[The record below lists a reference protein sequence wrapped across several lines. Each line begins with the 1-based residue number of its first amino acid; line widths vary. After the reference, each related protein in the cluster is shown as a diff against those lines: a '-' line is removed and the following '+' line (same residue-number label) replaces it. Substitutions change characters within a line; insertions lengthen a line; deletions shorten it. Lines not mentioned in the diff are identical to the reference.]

1 MAKKKQVF
9 IEVIVDDKGTT
20 QKLAVDANKLEKALV
35 GQNKQTKDADRA
47 LRGAA
52 NMSSNTTKNFSKMTQ
67 GINGGIVPAY
77 AELAA
82 RVFAVTAAFRFLQ
95 EAADTRNLLAGQQ
108 AFGALMGTNYA
119 GITKALQD
127 ATDGQLRFSEA
138 AQATAIGTAAGLTQK
153 QLTGLATAAKN
164 VSFALGRDLTDSFNR
179 LIRGVTKAE
188 PELLDELG
196 IILRLEPAT
205 QEYAASIG
213 KTAKSLTAFERSQ
226 AVANFVLTEAERKF
240 ARIAEITDKDAF
252 AVAQFGKAFDD
263 VLNQVKVTLAN
274 TLTPVLKFLTANV
287 NALLGALGLLALPLV
302 RSVLPNLDQF
312 ADNAKNAATAAK
324 KFSESAQKDFD
335 TLSAK
340 AAVLGKSTKDLADQA
355 GKMTK
360 AAGLKGGGSGPNTA
374 KGFLSAGE
382 GDTLSGRGRAA
393 ADKALKG
400 AERQLKQS
408 SIVQTGILK
417 GMNAQQVADLRTS
430 YKLRERILKGH
441 EMQVKRSA
449 AGMKI
454 SFDKFLAGVQLKSA
468 KAFGF
473 MATQAKRAA
482 KGINLAFKGIGFLG
496 FALLLADLGKMAFDA
511 LFPISEE
518 AKKAKGKLDDLT
530 SSTEELVRHLSDVND
545 LANDS
550 SFQLTYVES
559 IQQFGNAVKQANIP
573 ELIRNIGKLDALGKL
588 AGKNSEEFKKL
599 EAGLKAT
606 VVELGKI
613 DPAFNALMDS
623 SGELAKLTD
632 LEKRAILD
640 RNEEMIKAADAA
652 NQLQDAQKALNAE
665 ITNITGSIPKAP
677 LQTLIAAFDKELE
690 LQITIE
696 EEGARAALARTLEK
710 LDNDIAAAARR
721 RADLEA
727 RTVTVTTGSGRNK
740 VKKQVNIPGG
750 TQAEKDAA
758 DAEIAALQTK
768 KTKEQEIFNAREV
781 ANKEESAIRQ
791 QLVDLAKEQLDR
803 EDRILEIKNSIAL
816 IDKVSKSFDAQ
827 RVRAIIPVANAQQK
841 VLTAKNKE
849 LSADAALLSLKKKGK
864 DASEDD
870 IKNATRAQEIARE
883 NTRIAE
889 NEYNQ
894 KIKAFQID
902 QLRIT
907 AAQKQL
913 DIQREING
921 INNALNASQ
930 QLQQRRQTG
939 FGSIGADIDT
949 LNQEKSASVIE
960 NAQARILALTQ
971 QINLEETKRATAVAE
986 QNQGEIDRIN
996 QAQQAL
1002 ALQILQQNILIEGEA
1017 NKVAIL
1023 TQSLELENQIKQR
1036 KIEAISLNPVQQA
1049 LDLHLLQN
1057 GLQRKD
1063 LSEEELALL
1072 EAKIAKSQE
1081 LDVVQK
1087 GLAGLR
1093 DSITN
1098 GMESAFMSIIDGS
1111 KSAKQAFA
1119 DFAKQVLAQIAKMI
1133 IQMLIFKALS
1143 GPLGGLFSNGGI
1155 ATPPAGARYGGI
1167 MQARRGGMFEN
1178 YSTGG
1183 IARGRQAGYPVML
1196 HGTEAVVPLPNK
1208 KEIPVD
1214 LKGGTG
1220 NVNNI
1225 SITVNS
1231 DGTSRQEGASGTEQS
1246 KQLGKAISA
1255 AVQEE
1260 LHKQKRPGGILSPYG
1275 AA

>member
-20 QKLAVDANKLEKALV
+20 QRLAVDANKLEKALV
-35 GQNKQTKDADRA
+35 GQNKQTKDTDRA

-95 EAADTRNLLAGQQ
+95 EAADTRNLLAGQP

-119 GITKALQD
+119 GITKSLQD
-127 ATDGQLRFSEA
+127 ATDGQLRFAEA

-213 KTAKSLTAFERSQ
+213 KTAQSLTAFERSQ

-240 ARIAEITDKDAF
+240 SRIAEITDRDAF

-263 VLNQVKVTLAN
+263 VLNQIKVTLAN
-274 TLTPVLKFLTANV
+274 SLTPVLKFLTANV
-287 NALLGALGLLALPLV
+287 NSLIGVFALLALPLV
-302 RSVLPNLDQF
+302 RSVLPNLDAF

-324 KFSESAQKDFD
+324 TFSESAQKDFD
-335 TLSAK
+335 NLSAK
-340 AAVLGKSTKDLADQA
+340 AAVLGKSTKDLAAQA

-360 AAGLKGGGSGPNTA
+360 SAGLEGGGAGVNTA

-393 ADKALKG
+393 AEKALRG
-400 AERQLKQS
+400 AEKQLINSEK
-408 SIVQTGILK
+408 VKTGILK
-417 GMNAQQVADLRTS
+417 GFNKQQVADLRTS

-441 EMQVKRSA
+441 ELQVKRSV

-482 KGINLAFKGIGFLG
+482 KGIDLAFKGIGFLG
-496 FALLLADLGKMAFDA
+496 FALLIADLGKMAFDA

-518 AKKAKGKLDDLT
+518 AKRAKDKIGDLA

-559 IQQFGNAVKQANIP
+559 IQQFGNAVKQANVP
-573 ELIRNIGKLDALGKL
+573 ELIRNIGKLDELGKT
-588 AGKNSEEFKKL
+588 AGRNSEEFKKL
-599 EAGLKAT
+599 ESGLRAT
-606 VVELGKI
+606 VVELGKM
-613 DPAFNALMDS
+613 DAAFLRLLDSQGALT
-623 SGELAKLTD
+623 ELTD
-632 LEKRAILD
+632 EQKRGLLA
-640 RNEEMIKAADAA
+640 RNEEMIAAADAA
-652 NQLQDAQKALNAE
+652 TQLADAEKALNAE
-665 ITNITGSIPKAP
+665 IINITKSIPKAP
-677 LQTLIAAFDKELE
+677 LQTLISAFDKELE

-696 EEGARAALARTLEK
+696 EEGARSALKRTLDK
-710 LDNDIAAAARR
+710 LDNDIAEAERR
-721 RADLEA
+721 RSGTEEQ
-727 RTVTVTTGSGRNK
+727 TVTVSAGGHLGRQGK
-740 VKKQVNIPGG
+740 TKQVTRTVSVQ
-750 TQAEKDAA
+750 TQADRDA
-758 DAEIAALQTK
+758 IAALQKK
-768 KTKEQEIFNAREV
+768 KTLEQETFDKRKA
-781 ANKEESAIRQ
+781 ANTAESAIRK
-791 QLVDLAKEQLDR
+791 QLVNLANQQVER
-803 EDRILEIKNSIAL
+803 ENRILEIKNAVAV

-827 RVRAIIPVANAQQK
+827 RVRAIIPVANAQTK
-841 VLTAKNKE
+841 VLAAKNKE
-849 LSADAALLSLKKKGK
+849 LSADAALLALQKKGK
-864 DASEDD
+864 AASADD
-870 IKNATRAQEIARE
+870 IKNATRAQEIAQE

-902 QLRIT
+902 QLRIN
-907 AAQKQL
+907 AAEKQL
-913 DIQREING
+913 NIQREING
-921 INNALNASQ
+921 INNALNAAQ

-939 FGSIGADIDT
+939 FGSIGAGLDT
-949 LNQEKSASVIE
+949 LNQEKSASVVA
-960 NAQARILALTQ
+960 NAQSRILSLSQ
-971 QINLEETKRATAVAE
+971 QINKEEAGRATAVAE
-986 QNQGEIDRIN
+986 QNQGEVDRIN

-1002 ALQILQQNILIEGEA
+1002 ALQILQQGIIIEGET

-1023 TQSLELENQIKQR
+1023 TQALDLENQITQR

-1049 LDLHLLQN
+1049 MDLHLLEM
-1057 GLQRKD
+1057 GKSRKD
-1063 LSEEELALL
+1063 LSAEELALL
-1072 EAKIAKSQE
+1072 EQKIEKSQE
-1081 LDVVQK
+1081 LDIVQK
-1087 GLAGLR
+1087 GLEGLR
-1093 DSITN
+1093 DTLTG
-1098 GMESAFMSIIDGS
+1098 GMENAFMSIVDGS

-1119 DFAKQVLAQIAKMI
+1119 DFAKQMLAQIAKMI
-1133 IQMLIFKALS
+1133 IQMMIFNALKSIGGGFFS
-1143 GPLGGLFSNGGI
+1143 GGGV
-1155 ATPPAGARYGGI
+1155 ATPPGARYGGI

-1208 KEIPVD
+1208 KEIPVEIR
-1214 LKGGTG
+1214 GGTG

-1225 SITVNS
+1225 SISVST
-1231 DGTSRQEGASGTEQS
+1231 DGTTQQRSEGDDSGGGRALARVVS
-1246 KQLGKAISA
+1246 M
-1255 AVQEE
+1255 AVQDE
-1260 LHKQKRPGGILSPYG
+1260 LQKQKRPGGILSPFG

>member
-95 EAADTRNLLAGQQ
+95 EAADTRNLISGQQ

-274 TLTPVLKFLTANV
+274 VLTPVLKFLTANV
-287 NALLGALGLLALPLV
+287 NSLIGALGLLALPLV

-324 KFSESAQKDFD
+324 KFSEAAQKDFD
-335 TLSAK
+335 ALSAR

-360 AAGLKGGGSGPNTA
+360 AAGLKGDGAGPNTA

-382 GDTLSGRGRAA
+382 GDPLSARGKAA

-400 AERQLKQS
+400 AEKQLINSEK
-408 SIVQTGILK
+408 VKTGILK
-417 GMNAQQVADLRTS
+417 GFNAQQVADLRTS

-441 EMQVKRSA
+441 EVQVKRSV

-482 KGINLAFKGIGFLG
+482 KGIDLAFKGIGFIG
-496 FALLLADLGKMAFDA
+496 FALLIADLGKMAFDA

-518 AKKAKGKLDDLT
+518 AKKAKDKIGDLAST
-530 SSTEELVRHLSDVND
+530 TEELVRHLSDVND

-559 IQQFGNAVKQANIP
+559 IQQFGNAVKQANVP
-573 ELIRNIGKLDALGKL
+573 DLIRNIGRLDELGKT

-606 VVELGKI
+606 VVELGKM
-613 DPAFNALMDS
+613 DPAFNALMNT
-623 SGELAKLTD
+623 SGGLAKLTD
-632 LEKRAILD
+632 EEKRAILA
-640 RNEEMIKAADAA
+640 RNEELIKAGDAVT
-652 NQLQDAQKALNAE
+652 QLTDAQKALNAE
-665 ITNITGSIPKAP
+665 ITNITSAVPKAP
-677 LQTLIAAFDKELE
+677 LQSLIAAFDKELE

-696 EEGARAALARTLEK
+696 EEGARAALKRTLDK
-710 LDNDIAAAARR
+710 LDKDIAEAERR
-721 RADLEA
+721 RSGIEEK
-727 RTVTVTTGSGRNK
+727 TVTITTGGGS
-740 VKKQVNIPGG
+740 KKRTRQVTRSVAVQ
-750 TQAEKDAA
+750 TQADRDA
-758 DAEIAALQTK
+758 IAALRK
-768 KTKEQEIFNAREV
+768 KRALEQETFDKREV
-781 ANKEESAIRQ
+781 ANKEESAIRK
-791 QLVDLAKEQLDR
+791 QLVNLAQQQLDR
-803 EDRILEIKNSIAL
+803 EDRILELKNSVAL

-827 RVRAIIPVANAQQK
+827 RVRAIIPIANAQQK
-841 VLTAKNKE
+841 VLAAKNKE
-849 LSADAALLSLKKKGK
+849 LSADAALLALKKKGK
-864 DASEDD
+864 NASEDD

-889 NEYNQ
+889 NEFDQ
-894 KIKAFQID
+894 KMKAFQID

-913 DIQREING
+913 EIQREING
-921 INNALNASQ
+921 INNALNAAQ

-939 FGSIGADIDT
+939 FGSIGANIDT

-1049 LDLHLLQN
+1049 LDLHLLEN

-1072 EAKIAKSQE
+1072 EQKISKSQE
-1081 LDVVQK
+1081 LDIVQK

-1119 DFAKQVLAQIAKMI
+1119 DFAKQVLAQIAKMV

-1143 GPLGGLFSNGGI
+1143 GPLGGLFGNGGI
-1155 ATPPAGARYGGI
+1155 ATPPPGARYGGVL
-1167 MQARRGGMFEN
+1167 QARRGGMFQD

-1183 IARGRQAGYPVML
+1183 IARGRQAGYPAIL